1 MRYAIMKT
9 LVAVFLGLALALST
23 NVAAAYV
30 VVVGAAVPIA
40 PAVAED
46 SSRLS
51 DAVRSAIRD
60 VLAHVVAFTP
70 TVVTIQNARVVG
82 DRLYILLFIANEDG
96 EATIEALS
104 TNGNPPATPDPQDR
118 SAASAPGSSVPSDG
132 LIVRPIE

>member
-60 VLAHVVAFTP
+60 VLAHAVAFTP

-104 TNGNPPATPDPQDR
+104 TNGNPPATADPQDP
-118 SAASAPGSSVPSDG
+118 SAATAPGSSVPSDG
-132 LIVRPIE
+132 LIVRPFE

>member
-1 MRYAIMKT
+1 MKT

-51 DAVRSAIRD
+51 DAARSAIRD
-60 VLAHVVAFTP
+60 VLAHAVAFTHRRHN
-70 TVVTIQNARVVG
+70 TERKS
-82 DRLYILLFIANEDG
+82 RR
-96 EATIEALS
+96 
-104 TNGNPPATPDPQDR
+104 R
-118 SAASAPGSSVPSDG
+118 SALHTPLHRQRRWGGDHRSAVHE
-132 LIVRPIE
+132 R